1 MKVGIDR
8 ADGDIN
14 TVGDPG
20 LPGSPVRLALDRAER
35 ILHRPGGEI
44 SQEREPEVIHVVD
57 RGKKTNEEADRQ
69 RYVGWRIG

>member
-20 LPGSPVRLALDRAER
+20 LPGSPVRLALDRAKR

-57 RGKKTNEEADRQ
+57 RGKKTNETGRQ
-69 RYVGWRIG
+69 HSMGWRVG